1 MTMTMQVIKK
11 QIVPILKRRGVTKAA
26 LFGSCARDEIKK
38 NSDIDLLIKLKK
50 GKTLF
55 DIVRLKSDL
64 EEKLGRKVDLVE
76 YDAIR
81 PLLRDVILSEQKSIY
96 EEKKS

>member
-1 MTMTMQVIKK
+1 MTTQAIKK
-11 QIVPILKRRGVTKAA
+11 QIVPILRRQGVTKAA
-26 LFGSCARDEIKK
+26 LFGSCARSEARR

-64 EEKLGRKVDLVE
+64 EKRLGRKVDLVE

-81 PLLRDVILSEQKSIY
+81 PLLRDIILSEQKPIY
-96 EEKKS
+96 EEEKS

>member
-1 MTMTMQVIKK
+1 MQAIKK
-11 QIVPILKRRGVTKAA
+11 QIVPILKRQGITKAA
-26 LFGSCARDEIKK
+26 LFGSCARGEIRR

-64 EEKLGRKVDLVE
+64 EERLGRKVDLVE

-81 PLLRDVILSEQKSIY
+81 PLLRDIILSKQKSIY

>member
-1 MTMTMQVIKK
+1 MTTQAIKK
-11 QIVPILKRRGVTKAA
+11 QIVPILKRQGVTKAA
-26 LFGSCARDEIKK
+26 LFGSCARGEEKR
-38 NSDIDLLIKLKK
+38 NSDIDLLIKLKR

-64 EEKLGRKVDLVE
+64 EERLGRKVDLVE

-81 PLLRDVILSEQKSIY
+81 PLLRDIILSEQKSIY

>member
-1 MTMTMQVIKK
+1 MTTETIKK
-11 QIVPILKRRGVTKAA
+11 QIVSILKRQGVVKAA
-26 LFGSCARDEIKK
+26 LFGSCARDEARK

-64 EEKLGRKVDLVE
+64 EERLSRKVDLVE
-76 YDAIR
+76 YDAMR
-81 PLLRDVILSEQKSIY
+81 PILRDIILSEQKLIY

>member
-1 MTMTMQVIKK
+1 MTMQAIKK
-11 QIVPILKRRGVTKAA
+11 QIVPILKRQGVTKAA
-26 LFGSCARDEIKK
+26 LFGSCARGEEKR
-38 NSDIDLLIKLKK
+38 NSDIDLLIKLKR

-64 EEKLGRKVDLVE
+64 EERLGRKVDLVE

-81 PLLRDVILSEQKSIY
+81 PLLRDIILSKQKSIY
-96 EEKKS
+96 EEKK

>member
-1 MTMTMQVIKK
+1 MTIQVIRKK
-11 QIVPILKRRGVTKAA
+11 MIPIFKRQGVTKAA
-26 LFGSCARDEIKK
+26 LFGSCARGEERR

-64 EEKLGRKVDLVE
+64 EERLGRKVDLVE

-81 PLLRDVILSEQKSIY
+81 PLLRDIILSEQKSIY